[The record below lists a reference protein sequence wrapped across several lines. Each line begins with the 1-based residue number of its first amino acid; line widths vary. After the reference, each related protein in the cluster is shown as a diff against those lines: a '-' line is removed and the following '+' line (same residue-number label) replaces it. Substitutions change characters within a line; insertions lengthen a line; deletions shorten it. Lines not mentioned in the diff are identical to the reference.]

1 MGCWSLN
8 WRVKLLRLPAA
19 QAIARKKCWRG
30 AWWSNPLSMHPIEH
44 DLDVVGLCDNPKGEN
59 DLRILKKD
67 LYKRQGLLH
76 QPSMP
81 QCLST

>member
-1 MGCWSLN
+1 
-8 WRVKLLRLPAA
+8 
-19 QAIARKKCWRG
+19 
-30 AWWSNPLSMHPIEH
+30 MHPIEH